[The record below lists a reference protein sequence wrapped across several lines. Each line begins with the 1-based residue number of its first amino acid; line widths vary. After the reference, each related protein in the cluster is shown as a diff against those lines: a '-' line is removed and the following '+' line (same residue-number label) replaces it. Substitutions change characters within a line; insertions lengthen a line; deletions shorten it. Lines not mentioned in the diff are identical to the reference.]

1 MIEVFFYNTKEGF
14 FKGFLVKGHANFAE
28 YGSDIVCA
36 GVSSAVS
43 MCCNGILELTDEKV
57 FVIVKPGVVKLLT
70 NSKEKLVQSF
80 LKALKSQLTSLEGC
94 HRKNIILKNLEV
106 F

>member
-1 MIEVFFYNTKEGF
+1 MIEVFFYNTKRGF
-14 FKGFLVKGHANFAE
+14 LKGFLIRGHANFAGC
-28 YGSDIVCA
+28 GSDIVCA

-57 FVIVKPGVVKLLT
+57 FVIVKSGVVKLKT
-70 NSKEKLVQSF
+70 NSKEKVVQSF
-80 LKALKSQLTSLEGC
+80 LKALKLQLTELESYYGE
-94 HRKNIILKNLEV
+94 NITLKSLEV